1 MNRCWKVLR
10 MPALW
15 CLLLMGVSFTA
26 QAQVSGRPVPQDV
39 RFGML
44 VVTQPPNVTL
54 DGQSDRLSPGSRIRQ
69 TNAMLLLSASAVGQN
84 LPVLY
89 KRDAAGL
96 IHEAWVLTAD
106 EARQLDGVT
115 GAKEVADAVAKIFG
129 NRR

>member
-1 MNRCWKVLR
+1 MKRCWKVLR

-15 CLLLMGVSFTA
+15 CLLLVGASFPA
-26 QAQVSGRPVPQDV
+26 LAQVSGRPVPQDV
-39 RFGML
+39 RFGLL

-54 DGQSDRLSPGSRIRQ
+54 DGQPDRLSPGSRIRQ
-69 TNAMLLLSASAVGQN
+69 PNAMLLLSASAVGQN

-96 IHEAWVLTAD
+96 IHEAWILTSD

-115 GAKEVADAVAKIFG
+115 EAKALAEGVAKIFG

>member
-1 MNRCWKVLR
+1 M
-10 MPALW
+10 
-15 CLLLMGVSFTA
+15 LMS
-26 QAQVSGRPVPQDV
+26 
-39 RFGML
+39 L